1 MITNYDID
9 KKLYASLKERFEMP
23 QTPVPGMV
31 YVNGGVYNGDR
42 PLNSESEDM
51 TVRTISVVGDGFPQE
66 AVTNVNVYVADVAE
80 QNGGYVRNGKRL
92 ETLSKAVAD
101 YIETLSYPNMAVAVD
116 TIAEVDLESVNQ
128 HYVNLRLRVYVY
140 VEISNN

>member
-31 YVNGGVYNGDR
+31 YVSGGVYNGDR

-51 TVRTISVVGDGFPQE
+51 TVRTLSVVGDGFPQE

-80 QNGGYVRNGKRL
+80 AGGGYVRDGKML
-92 ETLSKAVAD
+92 EILSEAVAD
-101 YIETLSYPNMAVAVD
+101 YIETLSYPNMAVSVD
-116 TIAEVDLESVNQ
+116 TIAEVPLEQVHQ
-128 HYVNLRLRVYVY
+128 HYVNFRLRVYVY
-140 VEISNN
+140 GEISNN